1 MAYQLTQSTWLERET
16 ARIKSVLL
24 QYMQHGVAYDGAQ
37 MKDRCRRLGLIYTDA
52 EFLQLRDVLVTD
64 EMIEQV

>member
-1 MAYQLTQSTWLERET
+1 MPYQLTEQTWLERET
-16 ARIKSVLL
+16 ERIKGVLL

-52 EFLQLRDVLVTD
+52 EFLQLRNVLITD
-64 EMIEQV
+64 GTIEQV